1 MNLHTLNTQDPA
13 PEKGSV
19 QEKTNTLFVKQL
31 DNQTAQAYVS
41 DSYGKVLKIVAEA
54 QTAEITPNPSSS
66 AEKFVTNVETENIY
80 NENTIVK
87 FSFSDGTQTSFEIPK
102 NLNALVEQSNFP
114 MYHYGGGVSPFVGAV
129 LGTLRDAF
137 MQMNWGQM
145 QDFFMTMFNNSDFNS
160 LLEQKINEILS
171 QRGF

>member
-1 MNLHTLNTQDPA
+1 MNLHTLNTQDPT

-19 QEKTNTLFVKQL
+19 QEKTNTLFIKQL
-31 DNQTAQAYVS
+31 DQETAEAYVS

-54 QTAEITPNPSSS
+54 QTAEVAPNPSSS

-87 FSFSDGTQTSFEIPK
+87 FSFSDGTKTSFETPN
-102 NLNALVEQSNFP
+102 NLNALIRQSELP
-114 MYHYGGGVSPFVGAV
+114 MYDYNGVLPAFSNAV
-129 LGTLRDAF
+129 LGAMRDAF
-137 MQMNWGQM
+137 GGMSGFQMHEL
-145 QDFFMTMFNNSDFNS
+145 FSALLNNHDFNF